1 MENGIK
7 LKSYQINFVKLK
19 KKIYEEEKRLYDI
32 TINVIRF
39 NELQKHA
46 GKMKKLGKPS
56 TSGTKITFEP
66 VQTVEEY
73 EEELKRII
81 EEGKTLGLEF
91 EEIKT
96 DI

>member
-7 LKSYQINFVKLK
+7 LKSYQMNFKELK
-19 KKIYEEEKRLYDI
+19 KKIYEKNKRIYDI
-32 TINVIRF
+32 AINTIRLH
-39 NELQKHA
+39 ELRVHT

-56 TSGTKITFEP
+56 TSGTKITFET

-73 EEELKRII
+73 EGELKRII
-81 EEGKTLGLEF
+81 EEGKALGLEF
-91 EEIKT
+91 EEVKT

>member
-7 LKSYQINFVKLK
+7 LKSYKINFLKLK
-19 KKIYEEEKRLYDI
+19 KKVYEENKRLYDI
-32 TINVIRF
+32 SINVIRF
-39 NELQKHA
+39 KELQEHA

-91 EEIKT
+91 EEVKT

>member
-7 LKSYQINFVKLK
+7 LKEYQINFVKLK
-19 KKIYEEEKRLYDI
+19 KKIYEEDKRRYDI
-32 TINVIRF
+32 AINVIRF
-39 NELQKHA
+39 NELQERA

-56 TSGTKITFEP
+56 TRGTKITFEP

-73 EEELKRII
+73 EEELKQII
-81 EEGKTLGLEF
+81 EEGKELGLKF
-91 EEIKT
+91 EKVKT

>member
-7 LKSYQINFVKLK
+7 LKSYQINFLKLK
-19 KKIYEEEKRLYDI
+19 KKVYEENKKLYDI
-32 TINVIRF
+32 SINVIRF
-39 NELQKHA
+39 NELQKRA
-46 GKMKKLGKPS
+46 GKMEKLGKPS

-91 EEIKT
+91 EEVKT

>member
-1 MENGIK
+1 MEDRIK
-7 LKSYQINFVKLK
+7 LKSYQINFKELK
-19 KKIYEEEKRLYDI
+19 KKIYEENKRIYDIVINTIRLY
-32 TINVIRF
+32 
-39 NELQKHA
+39 ELQVHT

-73 EEELKRII
+73 EEELKQII

-91 EEIKT
+91 EEVKT